1 MDVVILP
8 QWRARCDRKVRQTQG
23 VCPFL
28 VAYRVGNLKW
38 AQVFYN
44 HHVLYMETAL
54 GVIDPVH
61 CFLGVFFVLAPLVGF
76 KSCL

>member
-1 MDVVILP
+1 MVTLP
-8 QWRARCDRKVRQTQG
+8 QWRARGDRKVRQTQR

-28 VAYRVGNLKW
+28 LAYRVGNLKC
-38 AQVFYN
+38 AQVFYY
-44 HHVLYMETAL
+44 HHVLHVETAL
-54 GVIDPVH
+54 GVIEPVH